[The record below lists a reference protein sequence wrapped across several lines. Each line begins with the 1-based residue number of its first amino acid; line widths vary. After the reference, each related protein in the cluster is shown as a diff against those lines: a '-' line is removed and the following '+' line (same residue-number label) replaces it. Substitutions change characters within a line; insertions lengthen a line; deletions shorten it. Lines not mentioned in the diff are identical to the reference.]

1 MKKII
6 HIGLQ
11 QLTQKVIE
19 KKLNQIYIYIFFLIL
34 FFFIEKWP
42 KNVTLFRCTNVFVLQ
57 YGQYAYI
64 LNFLLKKYLFW
75 FWPLMHI

>member
-19 KKLNQIYIYIFFLIL
+19 KKLNQIYIYYIFFLFSESDLKMSHCSDVQIYFFCNIANMQTFYIIIYLL
-34 FFFIEKWP
+34 FFLAVNP
-42 KNVTLFRCTNVFVLQ
+42 H
-57 YGQYAYI
+57 
-64 LNFLLKKYLFW
+64 LNMLA
-75 FWPLMHI
+75 